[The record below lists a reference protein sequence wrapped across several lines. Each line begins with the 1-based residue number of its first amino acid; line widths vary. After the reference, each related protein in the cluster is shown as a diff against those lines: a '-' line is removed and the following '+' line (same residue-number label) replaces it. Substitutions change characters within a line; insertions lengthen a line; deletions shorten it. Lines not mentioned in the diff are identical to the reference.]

1 MSNVL
6 RREAVFAVSIFVA
19 TMMILNFFLDIP
31 IIKTIAQELTIWAL
45 IIQLI
50 AVGIGAVN
58 MMRSHYRI
66 ISRRDPGRW
75 YFSAYLIA
83 LFVIMTLLGIPGL
96 FSGTENTLYS
106 WLFNELYVSL
116 GTTLYAITGFYIFS
130 AGYRAFR
137 ARTIDAALMLLSGII
152 MMLSNAPIGEVI
164 WVGFPEIGGW
174 LLETGQLP
182 WQTSVVMVEAFGML
196 AFGYRAFTGKE
207 RGFYGGGVA
216 EE

>member
-19 TMMILNFFLDIP
+19 SMMILNFFLDVP
-31 IIKTIAQELTIWAL
+31 IIKSIAQELTIWAL

-50 AVGIGAVN
+50 AIGIGAVN
-58 MMRSHYRI
+58 MMRSHYRV

-75 YFSAYLIA
+75 YFSVYLIA
-83 LFVIMTLLGIPGL
+83 LFVIMLLLGIPGTI
-96 FSGTENTLYS
+96 GPNENPIYS
-106 WLFNELYVSL
+106 WLFNQLYVSL

-137 ARTIDAALMLLSGII
+137 ARTIDAGLMLLAGII

-174 LLETGQLP
+174 LLETGQNP
-182 WQTSVVMVEAFGML
+182 WQTSIVMTEAFGML

>member
-1 MSNVL
+1 MSNLL

-19 TMMILNFFLDIP
+19 SMMIINFFIDIP

-50 AVGIGAVN
+50 AIGIGAVN
-58 MMRSHYRI
+58 MMRSHYRV
-66 ISRRDPGRW
+66 ISRRESGRW
-75 YFSAYLIA
+75 YYSAYMIA
-83 LFVIMTLLGIPGL
+83 LFWIMLLLGIPGII
-96 FSGTENTLYS
+96 SGTENSIYS
-106 WLFNELYVSL
+106 WLFNQLYVSL

-137 ARTIDAALMLLSGII
+137 ARTMEAALMLLAGII
-152 MMLSNAPIGEVI
+152 MMLSNAPVGEVI
-164 WVGFPEIGGW
+164 WVGFPVIGDW
-174 LLETGQLP
+174 LLSTGQRP
-182 WQTSVVMVEAFGML
+182 WQTTVVMVEAFGMM

>member
-1 MSNVL
+1 MSNLL

-19 TMMILNFFLDIP
+19 SMMIINFFIDIP
-31 IIKTIAQELTIWAL
+31 IIKNIAQELTIWAL

-50 AVGIGAVN
+50 AIGIGAVN
-58 MMRSHYRI
+58 MMRSHYRV
-66 ISRRDPGRW
+66 ISRRESGRW
-75 YFSAYLIA
+75 YYSAYMIA
-83 LFVIMTLLGIPGL
+83 LFWIMLLLGIPGII
-96 FSGTENTLYS
+96 SGTENSIYS
-106 WLFNELYVSL
+106 WLFNQLYVSL

-137 ARTIDAALMLLSGII
+137 ARTMEAALMLLAGII
-152 MMLSNAPIGEVI
+152 MMLSNAPVGEVI
-164 WVGFPEIGGW
+164 WVGFPVIGDW
-174 LLETGQLP
+174 LLSTGQRP
-182 WQTSVVMVEAFGML
+182 WQTTVVMVEAFGMM

>member
-75 YFSAYLIA
+75 YSAHI
-83 LFVIMTLLGIPGL
+83 
-96 FSGTENTLYS
+96 
-106 WLFNELYVSL
+106 
-116 GTTLYAITGFYIFS
+116 
-130 AGYRAFR
+130 
-137 ARTIDAALMLLSGII
+137 
-152 MMLSNAPIGEVI
+152 
-164 WVGFPEIGGW
+164 
-174 LLETGQLP
+174 
-182 WQTSVVMVEAFGML
+182 
-196 AFGYRAFTGKE
+196 
-207 RGFYGGGVA
+207 
-216 EE
+216 

>member
-1 MSNVL
+1 MSNLL

-19 TMMILNFFLDIP
+19 SMMIINFFIDIP
-31 IIKTIAQELTIWAL
+31 IIKNIAQELTIWAL

-50 AVGIGAVN
+50 AIGIGAVN
-58 MMRSHYRI
+58 MMRSHYRV
-66 ISRRDPGRW
+66 ISRRESGRW
-75 YFSAYLIA
+75 YYSAYMIA
-83 LFVIMTLLGIPGL
+83 LFWIMLLLGIPGII
-96 FSGTENTLYS
+96 SGTENSIYS
-106 WLFNELYVSL
+106 WLFNQLYVSL

-137 ARTIDAALMLLSGII
+137 ARTLEAALMLLAGII
-152 MMLSNAPIGEVI
+152 MMLSNAPVGEVI
-164 WVGFPEIGGW
+164 WVGFPVIGDW
-174 LLETGQLP
+174 LLSTGQRP
-182 WQTSVVMVEAFGML
+182 WQTTVVMVEAFGMM

>member
-1 MSNVL
+1 MSNLL

-19 TMMILNFFLDIP
+19 SMMIINFFIDIP
-31 IIKTIAQELTIWAL
+31 IIKNIAQELTIWAL

-50 AVGIGAVN
+50 AIGIGAVN
-58 MMRSHYRI
+58 MMRSHYRV
-66 ISRRDPGRW
+66 ISRREPGRW
-75 YFSAYLIA
+75 YYSAYMIA
-83 LFVIMTLLGIPGL
+83 LFWIMLLLGIPGII
-96 FSGTENTLYS
+96 SGTENSIYS
-106 WLFNELYVSL
+106 WLFNQLYVSL

-137 ARTIDAALMLLSGII
+137 ARTLEAALMLLAGII
-152 MMLSNAPIGEVI
+152 MMLSNAPVGEVI
-164 WVGFPEIGGW
+164 WVGFPVIGDW
-174 LLETGQLP
+174 LLSTGQRP
-182 WQTSVVMVEAFGML
+182 WQTTVVMVEAFGMM

>member
-1 MSNVL
+1 MSNLL

-19 TMMILNFFLDIP
+19 SMMIINFFIDIP

-50 AVGIGAVN
+50 AIGIGAVN
-58 MMRSHYRI
+58 MMRSHYRV
-66 ISRRDPGRW
+66 ISRREPGRW
-75 YFSAYLIA
+75 YYSAYMIA
-83 LFVIMTLLGIPGL
+83 LFWIMLLLGIPGII
-96 FSGTENTLYS
+96 SGTENSIYS
-106 WLFNELYVSL
+106 WLFNQLYVSL

-137 ARTIDAALMLLSGII
+137 ARTLEAALMLLAGII
-152 MMLSNAPIGEVI
+152 MMLSNAPVGEVI
-164 WVGFPEIGGW
+164 WVGFPVIGDW
-174 LLETGQLP
+174 LLSTGQRP
-182 WQTSVVMVEAFGML
+182 WQTTVVMVEAFGMM

>member
-1 MSNVL
+1 MSNLL

-19 TMMILNFFLDIP
+19 SMMIINFFIDIP

-50 AVGIGAVN
+50 AIGIGAVN
-58 MMRSHYRI
+58 MMRSHYRV
-66 ISRRDPGRW
+66 ISRRESGRW
-75 YFSAYLIA
+75 YYSAYMIA
-83 LFVIMTLLGIPGL
+83 LFWIMLLLGIPGII
-96 FSGTENTLYS
+96 SGTENSIYS
-106 WLFNELYVSL
+106 WLFNQLYVSL

-137 ARTIDAALMLLSGII
+137 ARTLEAALMLLAGII
-152 MMLSNAPIGEVI
+152 MMLSNAPVGEVI
-164 WVGFPEIGGW
+164 WVGFPVIGDW
-174 LLETGQLP
+174 LLSTGQRP
-182 WQTSVVMVEAFGML
+182 WQTTVVMVEAFGMM